1 MNGAMS
7 DPNYPRLS
15 IGILLK
21 EAIGCGHDI
30 FIDLKGSG
38 FGVVR
43 VALRQQIATILPRF
57 LVRPHSVI
65 VSA

>member
-1 MNGAMS
+1 
-7 DPNYPRLS
+7 LS

-38 FGVVR
+38 FNVVR
-43 VALRQQIATILPRF
+43 VALRQQIATIFPSF
-57 LVRPHSVI
+57 PGSTCF
-65 VSA
+65 